1 MKRYALD
8 SNIVSYILRKDTQVT
23 NRLQEEINK
32 GNRVI
37 IPPTVYYE
45 ITRGLTY
52 INATAKIKIFTA
64 LCSSGIGALDKT
76 MFDRAVSIYCNFRKK
91 GVVVD
96 DNDIL
101 IAAFC
106 QTYNLTLVTNNTKH
120 FAGIHKLLTENW
132 VYPS

>member
-8 SNIVSYILRKDTQVT
+8 SNIVSYILRKNAAVT
-23 NRLQEEINK
+23 SRLREEIDK
-32 GNRVI
+32 GNSVV

-45 ITRGLTY
+45 VTRGLTY
-52 INATAKIKIFTA
+52 INVVAKIKIFTA
-64 LCSSGIGALDKT
+64 LCSGGIGTLRKNI
-76 MFDRAVSIYCNFRKK
+76 FDRAVSIYCDLRQK

-120 FAGIHKLLTENW
+120 FAGIHSLLTENW
-132 VYPS
+132 V

>member
-8 SNIVSYILRKDTQVT
+8 SNIVSYILRKNTTVT
-23 NRLQEEINK
+23 SRLREEINK
-32 GNRVI
+32 GNSAI

-52 INATAKIKIFTA
+52 INAVAKMRIFTA
-64 LCSSGIGALDKT
+64 LCSGGIGALHKT
-76 MFDRAVSIYCNFRKK
+76 TFDRAVSIYCDLRKK
-91 GVVVD
+91 GIVID

-120 FAGIHKLLTENW
+120 FADIHNLLTENW
-132 VYPS
+132 V

>member
-8 SNIVSYILRKDTQVT
+8 SNIVSYILRKNAGVT
-23 NRLQEEINK
+23 SRLQEEK
-32 GNRVI
+32 ASGNSVI

-45 ITRGLTY
+45 VTRGLSY
-52 INATAKIKIFTA
+52 INAAAKMRIFTA
-64 LCSSGIGALDKT
+64 LCSGGIGILHKT
-76 MFDRAVSIYCNFRKK
+76 VFDRAVSIYCDLRKQ
-91 GVVVD
+91 GIVVD

-120 FAGIHKLLTENW
+120 FTGIHNLWTENW
-132 VYPS
+132 V